1 MRNIEDILKIKTNN
15 VKPSPGKILIS
26 EPFLL
31 DYYFK
36 RSVVLL
42 CDHSDE
48 GSFGVIMNKPLSVKL
63 DEVVKGFPDFA
74 APIFLGGPVQNDSLF
89 FLHTIGNQIEGS
101 VEVIDGLFWGGDLEQ
116 IKEMITLNM
125 ISPDQIRFFIGYSGW
140 TSNQLEEEL
149 ERNSWVVSKES
160 SNYLLNTDSN
170 NMWARSLQ
178 KLGGS
183 YAFWPN
189 FPNDPGQN

>member
-1 MRNIEDILKIKTNN
+1 MRNIEDILTIKTNN
-15 VKPSPGKILIS
+15 VKPTPGKILIS

-63 DEVVKGFPDFA
+63 NEVVKDFPDFA
-74 APIFLGGPVQNDSLF
+74 APIYLGGPVQNDSLF
-89 FLHTIGNQIEGS
+89 FLHTIGDKIEGS
-101 VEVIDGLFWGGDLEQ
+101 VEVINGLFWGGDLEQ
-116 IKEMITLNM
+116 IKELISLNM
-125 ISPDQIRFFIGYSGW
+125 ISPEQIRFYIGYSGW

-149 ERNSWVVSKES
+149 ERNSWVVSRES
-160 SNYLLNTDSN
+160 SECLLNTDPN
-170 NMWARSLQ
+170 LMWAKSLQ

-183 YAFWPN
+183 YTFWPN